1 MFGKFGGVFFRFVSE
16 SVLVAVPPFF
26 ESIRRETDIVVAVF
40 VFVFTYVALVDDL
53 AIEAISIQRT

>member
-16 SVLVAVPPFF
+16 SVLVVVPPFF